1 MTQLQIYPRTHIQ
14 WPEPAD
20 APGEDSE
27 FDDAHIVINGD
38 RMTIGRSVDGGRVN
52 VVDTLTD
59 ISIKGSGERTTVV
72 GKSSFMQDRIGLT
85 EEDTEVAVV
94 FDGSAAKCLTS

>member
-1 MTQLQIYPRTHIQ
+1 MKLQIYPRTHVE
-14 WPEPAD
+14 WPEPSD

-38 RMTIGRSVDGGRVN
+38 RMTIGRKVDSGRVR
-52 VVDTLTD
+52 VVDTLTE

-72 GKSSFMQDRIGLT
+72 GKSTFMKDRIGLT

-94 FDGSAAKCLTS
+94 FDGSDSKCLTS